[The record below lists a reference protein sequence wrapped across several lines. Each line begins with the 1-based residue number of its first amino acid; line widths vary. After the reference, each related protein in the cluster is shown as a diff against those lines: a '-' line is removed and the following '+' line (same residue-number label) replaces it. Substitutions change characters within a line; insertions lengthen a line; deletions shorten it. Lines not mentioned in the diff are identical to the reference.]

1 MPCRQC
7 AYTAFGL
14 AQLLAVPG
22 QTALHF
28 RLKIMLDGA
37 SAAIVLEK
45 VDLKANT
52 VKQEV
57 KARFDRHA
65 FGT

>member
-1 MPCRQC
+1 
-7 AYTAFGL
+7 L
-14 AQLLAVPG
+14 A
-22 QTALHF
+22 
-28 RLKIMLDGA
+28 KMLDGA

-65 FGT
+65 FGARHIFNK